1 MVMAKRRK
9 AAKKEKPNYAFIIF
23 TVFIFMSAVAAYAF
37 LSGGSPGSKAK
48 SSVSLPDYAYYSQK
62 TFDTYTI
69 ATKIPDVLQK
79 LPCYCGCGVHS
90 GHKSVKNCFLKDTG
104 GYDDH
109 GAYCDMCMDEVLD
122 AYTWYIDGLSIKEI
136 RQGIDK
142 KYGKFGPGTDTPPV

>member
-1 MVMAKRRK
+1 MAKRRK
-9 AAKKEKPNYAFIIF
+9 EAKKEKPNYAFIIF
-23 TVFIFMSAVAAYAF
+23 TIFIFVSAVAAYAF

-48 SSVSLPDYAYYSQK
+48 SISLPDYAYYSQK

-69 ATKIPDVLQK
+69 ATKIPEVLEK

-109 GAYCDMCMDEVLD
+109 GTYCDMCMDEVLD
-122 AYTWYIDGLSIKEI
+122 AYKWYIDGLSIKEI
-136 RQGIDK
+136 RQRIDE